1 MAIFLP
7 ASAEASA
14 LALDE
19 MTPRE
24 IVAELDKYVVGQHA
38 AKRAV
43 AIALRNRMRRQ
54 KLPPDLAD
62 EIMPKNIIMIGPT
75 GVGKTEIARR
85 LAKLTNSPFLKVE
98 ASKFTEVGY
107 VGRDVESIV
116 RDLVENSIDMVREEK
131 LEEVEDKAE
140 LAAEDR
146 LLDLLA
152 PPSHVPPATIPAPPA
167 SAEAVAE
174 PTPEPEHKAK
184 LIELP
189 VVTVDEDHSTD
200 GAQEKH
206 DRAVARHELNGA
218 QKETPEANTAVRDK
232 LRQQF
237 REGKLD
243 DRMVEIDV
251 RDRNQPSFEI
261 ISTNGS
267 EETDMNLKDMIP
279 GLFGQRTKKR
289 KMKVSEAFE
298 YLVTEEEG
306 RLIDMDQVTR
316 IAIERVEDSGMVF
329 LDEIDKIAGREGG
342 HGPDVSREGVQR
354 DILPIVEG
362 TTVSTKYGMVST
374 DHILFIAAGAFHVT
388 KPSDLIPELQ
398 GRFPIRVELHS
409 LTVSDFVRILTE
421 PKSSLVKQSTA
432 LLETEGLKL
441 EFTPEAL
448 EEMAQFA
455 FRVNETTENI
465 GARRLHTIMER
476 VLDEISFQAPDL
488 FKSPKSEPTE
498 EGVVAEIPPSAP
510 IISELAPAKS
520 ADQEPPAPPLPVI
533 ERKTDSGSEKVIVI
547 DPDYVRQQIASIV
560 KDNDLSRYIL

>member
-7 ASAEASA
+7 GTADDQA

-54 KLPPDLAD
+54 KLSPELAED
-62 EIMPKNIIMIGPT
+62 IMPKNIIMIGPT

-116 RDLVENSIDMVREEK
+116 RDLVEIAIDMVREEK
-131 LEEVEDKAE
+131 MEDVEDKAE
-140 LAAEDR
+140 VNAEDR
-146 LLDLLA
+146 LLDLLL
-152 PPSHVPPATIPAPPA
+152 PPPPQAAAAAKAAGPAAVVMTPSGLRAMQVVQVTSPGQTIDASVEAT
-167 SAEAVAE
+167 AESKAE
-174 PTPEPEHKAK
+174 DAA
-184 LIELP
+184 
-189 VVTVDEDHSTD
+189 
-200 GAQEKH
+200 AQSSQE
-206 DRAVARHELNGA
+206 RTRE
-218 QKETPEANTAVRDK
+218 K

-243 DRMVEIDV
+243 ERMVEIDV
-251 RDRNQPSFEI
+251 RDRNQPSFEFM
-261 ISTNGS
+261 SAQGP
-267 EETDMNLKDMIP
+267 EDMDMNLKDMLP

-289 KMKVSEAFE
+289 KMKVAEAFE
-298 YLVTEEEG
+298 YLVQEEEN

-316 IAIERVEDSGMVF
+316 LAVERVEDSGIVF
-329 LDEIDKIAGREGG
+329 LDEIDKIAGREGA

-362 TTVSTKYGMVST
+362 TTVNTKYGMVST
-374 DHILFIAAGAFHVT
+374 DHILFIAAGAFHVS

-409 LTVSDFVRILTE
+409 LTVEDFIRILTE

-448 EEMAQFA
+448 AEMAQFA

-488 FKSPKSEPTE
+488 FKSPRAEASQEGVIAEIGASAPLTSEPQK
-498 EGVVAEIPPSAP
+498 AS
-510 IISELAPAKS
+510 
-520 ADQEPPAPPLPVI
+520 PPLPVI
-533 ERKTDSGSEKVIVI
+533 ERKKDDGTVEKVIVV
-547 DPDYVRQQIASIV
+547 DPEYVRQQVASIV
-560 KDNDLSRYIL
+560 KDQDLSRYIL